1 MSAKDPQMKLR
12 LPSAIKDEIERIS
25 SETGRSMNAEIVR
38 RLEWVLGDGSRYYEI
53 DGPDYPEHWRP
64 QAKEQHLNLHGSKYK
79 AEDFPDDETS
89 NDDLDGVERALIRMW
104 RAMNDGE
111 RNALAVVAEQLA
123 EKARIDSQTKDIY

>member
-25 SETGRSMNAEIVR
+25 SDTGRSMNAEIVR
-38 RLEWVLGDGSRYYEI
+38 RLEWVLGSGSRYYEI
-53 DGPDYPEHWRP
+53 DGPDYPEHWRS
-64 QAKEQHLNLHGSKYK
+64 QAEQQHPNLYGSKYR
-79 AEDFPDDETS
+79 AEDFPDDQTS
-89 NDDLDGVERALIRMW
+89 SDGLDAVERALIRMW

-123 EKARIDSQTKDIY
+123 DKARHGDVS